1 MDRVEKVKKERLEIQ
16 EEHILDTKRLEDVDL
31 WLLSGS
37 KMCMILGKVSQFN
50 L

>member
-1 MDRVEKVKKERLEIQ
+1 VDRVEKVKKERLEIQ

-31 WLLSGS
+31 WLFFGS
-37 KMCMILGKVSQFN
+37 KMWMILGKVSQFN